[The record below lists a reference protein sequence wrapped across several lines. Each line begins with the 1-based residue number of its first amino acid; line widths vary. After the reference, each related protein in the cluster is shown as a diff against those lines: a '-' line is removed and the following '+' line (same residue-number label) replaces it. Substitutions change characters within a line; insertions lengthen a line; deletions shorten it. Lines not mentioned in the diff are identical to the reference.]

1 MATTAGGGGSAKKK
15 KQQQQAS
22 SASSSSGGGGG
33 GVASECMAD
42 LQKLEEDKTAAFQ
55 SRMQRA
61 KELKAEQ
68 ERKQKLKQKQKQ
80 KQQQQQQKKLERPEE
95 EEEASAGTVG
105 ATTHRKNSAWKDM
118 EKDEAEKR
126 RLFKERV
133 AGRNLGRH

>member
-1 MATTAGGGGSAKKK
+1 
-15 KQQQQAS
+15 
-22 SASSSSGGGGG
+22 
-33 GVASECMAD
+33 MAD

-95 EEEASAGTVG
+95 EEEASAGTAG
-105 ATTHRKNSAWKDM
+105 ATTHRKNSA
-118 EKDEAEKR
+118 EGHGEGRGGQR
-126 RLFKERV
+126 RLSDAWRGADPAATTRPNLSEPLLLCFYS
-133 AGRNLGRH
+133 GRLF